1 MDLFDVLF
9 DSSFDSSGIFDDDL
23 FDDELFTMGIDVPVD
38 ITPNKYGRL
47 VQSLFEKKRKNEE
60 DELMLI
66 LAGWLA

>member
-9 DSSFDSSGIFDDDL
+9 DSSFDKEGIFDDDL

-38 ITPNKYGRL
+38 ITPNKYGSL